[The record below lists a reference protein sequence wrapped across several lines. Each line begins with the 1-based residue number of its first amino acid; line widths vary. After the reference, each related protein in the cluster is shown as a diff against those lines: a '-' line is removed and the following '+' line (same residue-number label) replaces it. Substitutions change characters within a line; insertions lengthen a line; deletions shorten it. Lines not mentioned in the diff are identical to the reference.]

1 MPLSDLT
8 FYLPVGAFAI
18 YLIITSVKGYYN
30 ERV

>member
-1 MPLSDLT
+1 MTELLT
-8 FYLPVGAFAI
+8 FVALIGFAI